1 MSGQKIDRRITGFTR
16 KVSQNIAG

>member
-16 KVSQNIAG
+16 KFSQNIAG